1 MYDTQVI
8 PVPGRCMR
16 GVEVAGLHGPTPT
29 GAVQLST
36 WTVHSMA
43 LSSAQGI
50 RNRLNSWTFFVGL
63 YSYKTGYTLSLSDGI
78 AWSFYWIISYM
89 NIRIQGPMTLAFH
102 CTRLVVNVI
111 GDEEMWRCT
120 TEKKGAKVASWP
132 LAPVFGRWL
141 NVVLS
146 YSKPIYSSDA
156 RLGNVFLATISFDMF
171 PVQILNLA
179 GVLFVFALTFT
190 FVAYRRPSGPQPAA
204 YCHVQTNCE
213 PDRQIVTRDVVGGQT
228 HVQLPVAHCSF
239 DKRVQV
245 MFHSRRLESR
255 TRFVPTGAV
264 GGHRYSSDELD
275 NKAHSERFPETSSTE
290 VASRLV
296 AVLPLFPGSME
307 LITFALMHTADQGR
321 QIKEYQWNDV
331 PLPFTTRSSK
341 SNTQRL
347 GFDLITEVFHPQ
359 SERTCAKIPQ
369 GHPGASTLELRRDSR
384 RRPRALYYG
393 PLHRQTQA
401 HPREYV
407 LQTNEIAYCAEKGV
421 ALTASGPR
429 LRLELQESEELSSPL
444 VVFLDMRRHRTFEV
458 RR

>member
-36 WTVHSMA
+36 WTVHSSVRKDPGSHDPCVS
-43 LSSAQGI
+43 L
-50 RNRLNSWTFFVGL
+50 
-63 YSYKTGYTLSLSDGI
+63 YKTRGE
-78 AWSFYWIISYM
+78 
-89 NIRIQGPMTLAFH
+89 RH
-102 CTRLVVNVI
+102 
-111 GDEEMWRCT
+111 WR
-120 TEKKGAKVASWP
+120 
-132 LAPVFGRWL
+132 R
-141 NVVLS
+141 
-146 YSKPIYSSDA
+146 
-156 RLGNVFLATISFDMF
+156 GNVEMHNREEGCQGGIMATCTSIREMVECSTIIFEADIFSAYRMLGLA
-171 PVQILNLA
+171 ILNLA